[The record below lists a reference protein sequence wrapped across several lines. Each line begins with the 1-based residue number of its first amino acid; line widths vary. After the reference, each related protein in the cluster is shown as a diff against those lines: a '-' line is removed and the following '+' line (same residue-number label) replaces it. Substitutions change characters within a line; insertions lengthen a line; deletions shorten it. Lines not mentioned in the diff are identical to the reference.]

1 MYGIQCYMLDFQGK
15 KVHFIGV
22 CGISCNAL
30 AKFVLDFGGNV
41 SGSDRKLTHL
51 CDALIDRGAQ
61 VWQGE
66 KESIDADIVVYS
78 SAIREDNKELVFA
91 RKNGILTLE
100 RQEFL
105 GEISRLFAT
114 SVAIAGTHGKTSTTA
129 MLTHILK
136 SNDFPFLS
144 MIGGECVDGSNY
156 VNNIDGKSIG
166 DLKECIFVC
175 EACEYKRHML
185 WLKSDIGVITNIEC
199 DHPDC
204 YNDIQSVKE
213 AFDAF
218 AKNSKT
224 LVRECEKESENKG
237 EFCVKSDK
245 LQLTSRLE
253 NDCAKIYENKKFVGV
268 LYLEDEGEYNCQNA
282 LFAICCAKLLGVDV
296 AKSINALGTFKGV
309 KRRFERCASI
319 DGVPVI
325 FDFAHHPS
333 EIKEVLKRAQKYG
346 KVLVVFQPH
355 TYSRTRAYLY
365 DFADALTQND
375 CICTLAIMP
384 TYPARET
391 PFMGVDSDVL
401 AKTIFDKFHKT
412 DVVVLKSAQSTVDFV
427 SNNAKYHD
435 LILMIGA
442 GDIYDLK
449 DAFKDKA

>member
-1 MYGIQCYMLDFQGK
+1 MLDFQGK

-51 CDALIDRGAQ
+51 CDTLIDRGAQ

-66 KESIDADIVVYS
+66 KERVDADIVVYS
-78 SAIREDNKELVFA
+78 SAIKEDNKELVFA
-91 RKNGILTLE
+91 RKSGILVLE

-105 GEISRLFAT
+105 GEISRRFGT
-114 SVAIAGTHGKTSTTA
+114 SIAIAGTHGKTSTTA

-136 SNDFPFLS
+136 NSDLPFLS

-156 VNNIDGKSIG
+156 VNNIGAKNAN
-166 DLKECIFVC
+166 DLKKCIFVC

-185 WLKSDIGVITNIEC
+185 WLKSDIGAITNIEC

-204 YNDIQSVKE
+204 YKDIESVKE

-224 LVRECEKESENKG
+224 LVQECEKDECD
-237 EFCVKSDK
+237 FCVKADVSE
-245 LQLTSRLE
+245 LALRLE
-253 NDCAKIYENKKFVGV
+253 NDCARIFESERFVGT
-268 LYLEDEGEYNCQNA
+268 LRLDDEGEYNYKNA

-296 AKSINALGTFKGV
+296 AKSIKALETYKGV
-309 KRRFERCASI
+309 KRRFERCASV

-355 TYSRTRAYLY
+355 TYSRTKAYIH
-365 DFADALTQND
+365 DFASALTQND
-375 CICTLAIMP
+375 CVYTLGIMP
-384 TYPARET
+384 TYAAREV
-391 PFMGVDSDVL
+391 PSMGVDSDVL
-401 AKTIFDKFHKT
+401 YKAIFDKIHKT
-412 DVVVLKSAQSTVDFV
+412 NVVQLKNVQSTVDFV
-427 SNNAKYHD
+427 NNNAKHHD
-435 LILMIGA
+435 LIMMIGA

-449 DAFKDKA
+449 DAFMEKGNV